1 MITATTE
8 QSTAEPSVSTPPVY
22 QKQLTLVL
30 NSSCAEKRKGE
41 LLWILKCV
49 WSDMSAL
56 SVEGVSELYEVMFSD
71 SQIPKD
77 FQMSQTK
84 MTYLINF
91 AIAPYF
97 LEIFISE
104 LKSCNYYS
112 ISLDGSLNDITQT
125 CQMDACVC
133 HWSSS
138 KNQICVHYL
147 DSKFMGHA
155 TANDLLENFSDV
167 T

>member
-30 NSSCAEKRKGE
+30 NSSSAEKRKAE

-71 SQIPKD
+71 SQIAKD
-77 FQMSQTK
+77 FQMS
-84 MTYLINF
+84 
-91 AIAPYF
+91 
-97 LEIFISE
+97 
-104 LKSCNYYS
+104 
-112 ISLDGSLNDITQT
+112 
-125 CQMDACVC
+125 
-133 HWSSS
+133 
-138 KNQICVHYL
+138 
-147 DSKFMGHA
+147 
-155 TANDLLENFSDV
+155 
-167 T
+167 